1 MKLKQ
6 SIRYQLEDFQMG
18 ILVYYCAAIAMTV
31 LAFLAFA
38 VYPGDS
44 GIRVTGFS
52 AITSVFLFVCG
63 LCSLHENL
71 PMALQNGVSRK
82 TMFLARLAV
91 TAITSA
97 FCAVTDHVITAA
109 ANLAAQPCP
118 WEIRVPSGAALP
130 RGPSRSSRAVA
141 DRLPAIQLFH
151 AAAGFNAG
159 LLYHLLVLPAARLP
173 AGGSR
178 RSRRDPFD
186 VWASRSK
193 SPGYTPVPGAASR
206 LLRPATLEPLVN
218 AIVSNPFS
226 LMGSWVL
233 AAGALSGISW
243 LLLRRAIVR

>member
-109 ANLAAQPCP
+109 ANLAASPALGKSVSLLEQLFPGALPDHPVLSLTVSLLFSFSMLLLASTLGYCIICLFYRLP
-118 WEIRVPSGAALP
+118 VYLRVVVGAAGGILLMFGLP
-130 RGPSRSSRAVA
+130 GVKALDTLLFREQLRAFCA
-141 DRLPAIQLFH
+141 H
-151 AAAGFNAG
+151 
-159 LLYHLLVLPAARLP
+159 Y
-173 AGGSR
+173 
-178 RSRRDPFD
+178 
-186 VWASRSK
+186 
-193 SPGYTPVPGAASR
+193 
-206 LLRPATLEPLVN
+206 LEPLVN
-218 AIVSNPFS
+218 SIVSNPFS

-243 LLLRRAIVR
+243 LLLRRTIVH

>member
-109 ANLAAQPCP
+109 ANLAASPALGKSVSLLEQLFPGTLPDHPALSLTVSLLFSFSMLLLASTLGYCIICLFYRLP
-118 WEIRVPSGAALP
+118 VYLRVVVGAA
-130 RGPSRSSRAVA
+130 GG
-141 DRLPAIQLFH
+141 I
-151 AAAGFNAG
+151 
-159 LLYHLLVLPAARLP
+159 LLML
-173 AGGSR
+173 
-178 RSRRDPFD
+178 
-186 VWASRSK
+186 
-193 SPGYTPVPGAASR
+193 
-206 LLRPATLEPLVN
+206 
-218 AIVSNPFS
+218 S
-226 LMGSWVL
+226 L
-233 AAGALSGISW
+233 IH
-243 LLLRRAIVR
+243 I